1 MSNIDGDF
9 ERLGRSTSIARGL
22 GVGSV
27 VSVPFATLGCPVS
40 VIFWRE
46 VGHEYLAKTT
56 RDYSLI

>member
-1 MSNIDGDF
+1 MGVTSEVGDTTLVKDTQGI
-9 ERLGRSTSIARGL
+9 EGPVGL
-22 GVGSV
+22 EV
-27 VSVPFATLGCPVS
+27 ATLGCPVS